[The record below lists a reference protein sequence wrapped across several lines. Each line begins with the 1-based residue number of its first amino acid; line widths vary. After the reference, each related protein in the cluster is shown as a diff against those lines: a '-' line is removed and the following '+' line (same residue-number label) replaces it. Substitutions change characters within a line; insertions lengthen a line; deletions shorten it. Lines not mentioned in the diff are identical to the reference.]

1 MFIPRDDFHRGII
14 LKFEFTYILK
24 GKGPLIVNFK
34 KKLEFLELFE
44 INLNCKK
51 HTKIRRQPWFEMI
64 MG

>member
-44 INLNCKK
+44 IN
-51 HTKIRRQPWFEMI
+51 
-64 MG
+64 